1 MSTSFKRGRS
11 PITVL
16 SPGASSVSGSTVS
29 NNRLKSINRVA
40 NKKPRVAAAV
50 RNNGRMNNSANER
63 SEGMGNSEEML
74 VKNRRGVRTAAN
86 AFGQVRAATSP
97 KTSPQNR
104 RVNAFRQVRST
115 TSPKTSTKTSP
126 KTSLQKQK
134 NKTLKSQATT
144 PNLKRGGIP
153 RTAAQGAANEINNR
167 ERRLKKLISLRNK
180 LPNVLKAKHTN
191 DVLNRMSTRE
201 NMTALHLQVM
211 QANLKQA
218 TKQVKKSPNKPA
230 NQVKKSRNKPV
241 NQVKKS
247 PNKSANNLLTRFKS
261 NRPNISQA
269 TKTTIKNLYIQ
280 SINKINTNLRNKN
293 KIGAQRILKY
303 IYGTMS
309 KDRANK
315 HRERFPGTNAQKFMI
330 KQLDSISKQTL
341 PLLNGDLNIN
351 SGVIDLVF
359 LIWCDMIHD
368 GTINAKQGTG
378 EMSFAT
384 FLQSDTIDLAF
395 NKKFNFTY
403 TPFMKDLV
411 DVANKQAKRDP
422 VFLVRYGTNKTATD
436 IIKQT
441 TLKYED
447 KWKEYMIGKIE
458 DKSFKKIEEMKNP
471 NLIQKPDGVKVYV
484 SVDQEGNTI
493 KEFSRTIIE
502 SYNKNE
508 KKYKISGV
516 LSFANLMDPG
526 VKMPMHGLSL
536 NNAPNNRAWNSEMAK
551 FSNSYNPVLLNV
563 TVGSFKFGY
572 TLMDDGNI
580 KLKLNDELYDI
591 EKGSKVAAG
600 ESADSVLRWTKF
612 MGDFMQIVTALYSQ
626 RQLAKKSD
634 YYIPAS
640 GDGMFVVIYLFLASK
655 LGIKPQLITSQKSNK
670 QLVLLN
676 LGGIINNSARYS
688 PSRLTSV
695 RSTYS

>member
-1 MSTSFKRGRS
+1 M
-11 PITVL
+11 
-16 SPGASSVSGSTVS
+16 
-29 NNRLKSINRVA
+29 
-40 NKKPRVAAAV
+40 
-50 RNNGRMNNSANER
+50 
-63 SEGMGNSEEML
+63 SEE
-74 VKNRRGVRTAAN
+74 
-86 AFGQVRAATSP
+86 
-97 KTSPQNR
+97 
-104 RVNAFRQVRST
+104 
-115 TSPKTSTKTSP
+115 
-126 KTSLQKQK
+126 
-134 NKTLKSQATT
+134 
-144 PNLKRGGIP
+144 
-153 RTAAQGAANEINNR
+153 
-167 ERRLKKLISLRNK
+167 
-180 LPNVLKAKHTN
+180 
-191 DVLNRMSTRE
+191 
-201 NMTALHLQVM
+201 
-211 QANLKQA
+211 
-218 TKQVKKSPNKPA
+218 
-230 NQVKKSRNKPV
+230 
-241 NQVKKS
+241 
-247 PNKSANNLLTRFKS
+247 
-261 NRPNISQA
+261 
-269 TKTTIKNLYIQ
+269 
-280 SINKINTNLRNKN
+280 
-293 KIGAQRILKY
+293 
-303 IYGTMS
+303 
-309 KDRANK
+309 RANK

-341 PLLNGDLNIN
+341 PLLNGDFNININ
-351 SGVIDLVF
+351 SEVIDLVF

-368 GTINAKQGTG
+368 GTINAKQVTG

-384 FLQSDTIDLAF
+384 FLRGDTIDLAF
-395 NKKFNFTY
+395 NKTFNFTY

-411 DVANKQAKRDP
+411 DVANEGKRKP
-422 VFLVRYGTNKTATD
+422 IFLVRYGTNKTATD
-436 IIKQT
+436 IIKNAT
-441 TLKYED
+441 GTYEN
-447 KWKEYMIGKIE
+447 KWKEYMIGKVK

-508 KKYKISGV
+508 KKYKMSGV

-580 KLKLNDELYDI
+580 KLNLNDKLYDI

-600 ESADSVLRWTKF
+600 QSADSVLRWTKF

-626 RQLAKKSD
+626 QQLAKKSD

-676 LGGIINNSARYS
+676 LGGIINNSAIYS

>member
-1 MSTSFKRGRS
+1 MSTTFKRGRS
-11 PITVL
+11 PNTVL
-16 SPGASSVSGSTVS
+16 SPGASSVSGSAVS
-29 NNRLKSINRVA
+29 NNRQNSVNRQ
-40 NKKPRVAAAV
+40 NTKKPRRAVAL
-50 RNNGRMNNSANER
+50 RNNGPFNNSANER
-63 SEGMGNSEEML
+63 SEGSGNSEEML
-74 VKNRRGVRTAAN
+74 VNNRRGARTAATGAAAN
-86 AFGQVRAATSP
+86 VFGQVRAATSP
-97 KTSPQNR
+97 KTR
-104 RVNAFRQVRST
+104 
-115 TSPKTSTKTSP
+115 PKTP
-126 KTSLQKQK
+126 LQKQK
-134 NKTLKSQATT
+134 NKTLKPQATISK
-144 PNLKRGGIP
+144 LKRSIP
-153 RTAAQGAANEINNR
+153 RTAAQGAAAAIERNLR
-167 ERRLKKLISLRNK
+167 EKRLKNLISLRNK
-180 LPNVLKAKHTN
+180 LPNVLKAKYTN
-191 DVLNRMSTRE
+191 DALRRMSTRE
-201 NMTALHLQVM
+201 NITAIQLKMM
-211 QANLKQA
+211 QTNLNKAKSPAKSAKSAKSARMQRPANAA
-218 TKQVKKSPNKPA
+218 TKSPNKPA
-230 NQVKKSRNKPV
+230 NQVKKSPNKP
-241 NQVKKS
+241 
-247 PNKSANNLLTRFKS
+247 ANNLLTRFKS

-269 TKTTIKNLYIQ
+269 TKKTIKNLYIQ

-309 KDRANK
+309 EERANK

-341 PLLNGDLNIN
+341 PLLNGDFNININ

-368 GTINAKQGTG
+368 GTINAKQRTG

-384 FLQSDTIDLAF
+384 FLQGDTIELAF
-395 NKKFNFTY
+395 NKTFNFTY

-411 DVANKQAKRDP
+411 DVANEGKRKP
-422 VFLVRYGTNKTATD
+422 IFLVRYGTNKTATD
-436 IIKQT
+436 IIKNAT
-441 TLKYED
+441 GTYEN
-447 KWKEYMIGKIE
+447 KWKEYMIGKVK

-508 KKYKISGV
+508 KKYKMSGV

-580 KLKLNDELYDI
+580 KLNLNDKLYDI

-600 ESADSVLRWTKF
+600 ASADSVLRWTKF

-640 GDGMFVVIYLFLASK
+640 GDGMFIVIYLFLASK

-688 PSRLTSV
+688 PSRLTSA

>member
-1 MSTSFKRGRS
+1 M
-11 PITVL
+11 
-16 SPGASSVSGSTVS
+16 
-29 NNRLKSINRVA
+29 
-40 NKKPRVAAAV
+40 
-50 RNNGRMNNSANER
+50 
-63 SEGMGNSEEML
+63 
-74 VKNRRGVRTAAN
+74 
-86 AFGQVRAATSP
+86 
-97 KTSPQNR
+97 
-104 RVNAFRQVRST
+104 
-115 TSPKTSTKTSP
+115 
-126 KTSLQKQK
+126 
-134 NKTLKSQATT
+134 
-144 PNLKRGGIP
+144 
-153 RTAAQGAANEINNR
+153 
-167 ERRLKKLISLRNK
+167 
-180 LPNVLKAKHTN
+180 
-191 DVLNRMSTRE
+191 
-201 NMTALHLQVM
+201 
-211 QANLKQA
+211 
-218 TKQVKKSPNKPA
+218 KKSPNKPA
-230 NQVKKSRNKPV
+230 NQVKKSPNKP
-241 NQVKKS
+241 
-247 PNKSANNLLTRFKS
+247 ANNLLTRFKS

-269 TKTTIKNLYIQ
+269 TKKTIKNLYIQ

-309 KDRANK
+309 EERANK

-368 GTINAKQGTG
+368 GTINATQGTG

-384 FLQSDTIDLAF
+384 FLQSDTIKLAF
-395 NKKFNFTY
+395 NKTLEFTY
-403 TPFMKDLV
+403 TPFMKELV
-411 DVANKQAKRDP
+411 DVANIGAKRKP
-422 VFLVRYGTNKTATD
+422 IFKPEIINNTVTSIKKEAKGT
-436 IIKQT
+436 
-441 TLKYED
+441 YEN
-447 KWKEYMIGKIE
+447 KWKEYMIGKVK

-508 KKYKISGV
+508 KKYKMSGV

-580 KLKLNDELYDI
+580 KLNLNDKLYDI
-591 EKGSKVAAG
+591 EKGSKVAAKQ
-600 ESADSVLRWTKF
+600 SADSVLRWTKF

-626 RQLAKKSD
+626 QTIAIKSSD

-676 LGGIINNSARYS
+676 LGGIINKNARYS
-688 PSRLTSV
+688 PSRVTNA
-695 RSTYS
+695 RSTYSS